1 MIKAL
6 KQIPTSFP
14 MTKSEL
20 HTDER
25 RQKIRRNSALSTIA
39 RKALKL
45 RRGLGRPAT
54 KSFLLRQLCSLSLVE
69 AILAI
74 PTERRIWRR
83 R

>member
-6 KQIPTSFP
+6 KQIPTSLR
-14 MTKSEL
+14 MAKSEL

-25 RQKIRRNSALSTIA
+25 RQQSRRDNALSTIT

-54 KSFLLRQLCSLSLVE
+54 KSFLLRQLRSLSLVE